1 MCDFSR
7 LRNPGSLL
15 AGLLISTGAW
25 AQTNP
30 CDLGNYGTVNSADVT
45 LAVNMALGTASCTA
59 NVEGAHVC
67 TVITIQRVVN
77 ASLGQACVVYN
88 AHSSTLNWVASTSS
102 NIAGYNVYRG
112 TTSGGPYNTKLTST
126 LVSTTSYVDTSVV
139 AGQTY
144 YYVATA
150 VDVSNNE
157 SGYSNQATALIPS
170 P

>member
-7 LRNPGSLL
+7 LRNSGSLL
-15 AGLLISTGAW
+15 AGLLIATGAW
-25 AQTNP
+25 AQTSP
-30 CDLGNYGTVNSADVT
+30 CDLDKSGTVNSADVT
-45 LAVNMALGTASCTA
+45 LAVNMALGTTQCTA
-59 NVEGAHVC
+59 NVEGLDIC

-88 AHSSTLNWVASTSS
+88 AHSSTLSWVASTSS
-102 NIAGYNVYRG
+102 NVAGYNVYRG
-112 TTSGGPYNTKLTST
+112 TTLGGPYAKINST
-126 LVSTTSYVDTSVV
+126 LISATTYADTGVV
-139 AGQTY
+139 AGLTY

-157 SGYSNQATALIPS
+157 SGYSNQTSALIPS

>member
-1 MCDFSR
+1 M
-7 LRNPGSLL
+7 L

-67 TVITIQRVVN
+67 TVITVQRVVN

-102 NIAGYNVYRG
+102 NVAGYNVYRG
-112 TTSGGPYNTKLTST
+112 TTLGGPYNTKLTST
-126 LVSTTSYVDTSVV
+126 LSLHDQLRRHQRRSRADLLLR
-139 AGQTY
+139 
-144 YYVATA
+144 
-150 VDVSNNE
+150 
-157 SGYSNQATALIPS
+157 GYCCEY
-170 P
+170 